1 MANSVP
7 LRWMRSSR
15 PPRNTPRPQP
25 APLPLPFPM
34 PDPAPQEKS
43 NAPAMPQMLRDLTGR
58 LQHMDAET
66 LLLLALLWILGQ
78 ERQIRACCS
87 RWPISRY
94 STNRILS
101 VSPTDLYWGS
111 APNPAQGTLPL
122 GNPISAPRQPL

>member
-15 PPRNTPRPQP
+15 PQQNTPRPQP

-43 NAPAMPQMLRDLTGR
+43 NASAMPQMLRDLTGR

-66 LLLLALLWILGQ
+66 LLLLALLWILWQ
-78 ERQIRACCS
+78 EKANS
-87 RWPISRY
+87 RLLLALAYIA
-94 STNRILS
+94 L
-101 VSPTDLYWGS
+101 
-111 APNPAQGTLPL
+111 
-122 GNPISAPRQPL
+122 